1 MKLFSVNNPI
11 IAGNMFKASIYKAG
25 VLTGLLLVFSVLSG
39 LVFAQNIPEKP
50 NPPRLV
56 NDYAGLLTP
65 EQKAHLEQK
74 LVEYDN
80 NTSVQ
85 VAVVTMKTL
94 DGAGADEFAIE
105 LGRKWGV
112 GNKSTNNG
120 VVLLISME
128 PQRRKVFI
136 APGFGLESSLSDY
149 TCKTIVDA
157 EIIPQFKQENYYRGI
172 ENGVD
177 AIIEAT
183 KGQYAAPEGYGKRGK
198 GSNGGFVIFLVVLLI
213 LFFIFVG
220 GRGGGGGG
228 DAMTRRGNRHLNR
241 LPPFIFFPPIGGGGG
256 SGGGW
261 SGGGG
266 GGFGGFGGGGFGG
279 GGAGGS
285 W

>member
-1 MKLFSVNNPI
+1 MFS
-11 IAGNMFKASIYKAG
+11 FKHLKA
-25 VLTGLLLVFSVLSG
+25 GLLLGIFLVFSG
-39 LVFAQNIPEKP
+39 LLGMVIAQDIPAKP

-56 NDYAGLLTP
+56 NDFAGVLTP

-80 NTSVQ
+80 STSVQ

-120 VVLLISME
+120 VVLLVSME
-128 PQRRKVFI
+128 PGKRKVFI
-136 APGFGLESSLSDY
+136 APGYGLEETLSDY

-157 EIIPQFKQENYYRGI
+157 EIIPQFKQDNYYRGI

-177 AIIEAT
+177 AIIEAS
-183 KGQYAAPEGYGKRGK
+183 KGAYTAPEGYGKRGQGSK
-198 GSNGGFVIFLVVLLI
+198 GGSIIFLIVILI
-213 LFFIFVG
+213 VFFIFVG

-228 DAMTRRGNRHLNR
+228 DAMTRRGNRHLDR
-241 LPPFIFFPPIGGGGG
+241 LPPFFFFPPIGGGGGG

-261 SGGGG
+261 SGGG